1 MNWTPEQEKA
11 IAHSGGAAV
20 VSAAAG
26 SGKTAVL
33 VERIVRLLTDPEN
46 PVPADRLVVVTFTEK
61 AAGELKTRLNRA
73 LSEAAERD
81 PANEALHAQLVRL
94 EDASISTIS
103 AFCLSLLRRY
113 SALLALSPDF
123 SVADDAELE
132 LSLALDAVLEDFYKT
147 AEEAE
152 KSLLYEWYGGE
163 NDALLCEILRA
174 LYGFS
179 RNLPDARASFSEWL
193 AVYEN
198 PEEKLLPMK
207 KLFFDRE
214 AAPPLARAEKRIRG
228 LTGSAHEKD
237 QKLGRE
243 WSALFGTVSAAAE
256 EFPFFTGETAR
267 ERLAAAAA
275 EKMPVL
281 PRSAKEYDNAA
292 AKEAHAELKE
302 LWENL
307 LGAAGLLN
315 RAEADCRECAPVLAL
330 LIRLTNGLEAEF
342 TERKRQKNK
351 VDFSDIELT
360 ALRLL
365 RDEKAA
371 REISAGI
378 SAVIVDEFQ
387 DSNEIQY
394 EIFRHLSDGGKNLYF
409 VGDVK
414 QSIYRFRGA
423 DPRVFIRLLGDD
435 SFTKIYL
442 NRNFRSAA
450 PVIDSV
456 NAIFEGTMTKE
467 CGGIDYGED
476 SMLIQGTPYETDE
489 RYATELIRIYGETV
503 GEAREREAAYLAD
516 RIAEMIGSGF
526 PVTEKGVRRP
536 CRAGD
541 FAILMGRYAASAA
554 IYKSALSRAGLP
566 FEAKEEASYTEFEE
580 IRLTLSLLR
589 VIDNPYRSRDL
600 AAVLTLPPHS
610 FTADE
615 LAAAKLGGGEERC
628 RSLYAGLR
636 RYAGKNE
643 KAKRFLEELD
653 ELRAF
658 AAEHPIERLVRKIYD
673 ECGFAEAMR
682 AMPDGEKRDANL
694 KLLIGIARR
703 FSENGSR
710 GLYDFLRYMDANGK
724 FSAGFVQVKSG
735 AGTEDAVRLM
745 TIHGS
750 KGLEFPI
757 CFVANLTAEERAA
770 ERLPLS
776 LETSRGVGL
785 KIIDR
790 KNMLK
795 LDTLPDRLVSG
806 ENRAQEQSEEMRL
819 LYVAATR
826 AKEKLIFT
834 APRRTG
840 SGEREPKSHLK
851 WLLESG
857 AAKRGLIVG
866 REIYGYTPKNLSRG
880 KTETRA
886 APKLRPFAPYEYLRY
901 ASIPAKVTA
910 TQVGVKSVN
919 DFSATVDK
927 IDRFLRVPSF
937 LRKDGG
943 RLSGKKKGDAY
954 HKALEMLDF
963 SAGVGQLDDLFRNGK
978 LNEAE
983 RRAIDDGEIS
993 AFLCSPLCRR
1003 IRASGEVHR
1012 EFPIFCEYTPEAFPD
1027 GEEKPFI
1034 QGIADLYFVE
1044 DGEIVLVDYKTN
1056 AGASAELLREE
1067 YEGQL
1072 HIYRDALERMTGM
1085 RVKEC
1090 LLYAF
1095 SLGEAIPVG

>member
-33 VERIVRLLTDPEN
+33 VERIVRLLTDAEN

-61 AAGELKTRLNRA
+61 AAGELKTRLNTA
-73 LSEAAERD
+73 LSAAVERD
-81 PANEALHAQLVRL
+81 PANEALKAQLVRL

-113 SALLALSPDF
+113 SALLSLAPDF
-123 SVADDAELE
+123 TVADDAELE
-132 LSLALDAVLEDFYKT
+132 LSLALDAALEEFYKT

-152 KSLLYEWYGGE
+152 KSLLYDWYGGE
-163 NDALLCEILRA
+163 NDALLCEVLRA
-174 LYGFS
+174 LYEFS
-179 RNLPDARASFSEWL
+179 RNLPDAAASFSKWL
-193 AVYEN
+193 SVYED
-198 PEEKLLPMK
+198 PAEKLPPLK
-207 KLFFDRE
+207 KLFAERE
-214 AAPPLARAEKRIRG
+214 VMPSLALAEERISS
-228 LTGSAHEKD
+228 LLGSAQEKD
-237 QKLGRE
+237 QKLGKE
-243 WSALFGTVSAAAE
+243 WQALFGGLSEIYEAY
-256 EFPFFTGETAR
+256 PFFTGEAGLTA
-267 ERLAAAAA
+267 LSG
-275 EKMPVL
+275 EKAPVL
-281 PRSAKEYDNAA
+281 PRSTKEYDNAA
-292 AKEAHAELKE
+292 AKEAHAELKA
-302 LWENL
+302 LWEKL
-307 LGAAGLLN
+307 LEAAGLLN
-315 RAEADCRECAPVLAL
+315 RAEEDCLECAPVLRL
-330 LIRLTNGLEAEF
+330 LIGLTERLEEEF
-342 TERKRQKNK
+342 TQRKRQKNK

-360 ALRLL
+360 ALKLL
-365 RDEKAA
+365 RDEKTA

-394 EIFRHLSDGGKNLYF
+394 EIFRRLSDGGRNLYF

-435 SFTKIYL
+435 SFTKICL

-450 PVIDSV
+450 PVIESV
-456 NAIFEGTMTKE
+456 NAIFEGTMTRE
-467 CGGIDYGED
+467 VGGIDYGED
-476 SMLIQGTPYETDE
+476 SRLIQGAAYETDG
-489 RYATELIRIYGETV
+489 RYATELIRVYGETV
-503 GEAREREAAYLAD
+503 GQAREREAAYLAD
-516 RIAEMIGSGF
+516 RITEMIESGF

-541 FAILMGRYAASAA
+541 FAILMGRYAASAS
-554 IYKSALSRAGLP
+554 IYKNALSRAGLP
-566 FEAKEEASYTEFEE
+566 FEAKEEASYTEFTE
-580 IRLTLSLLR
+580 IRLMLSLLR
-589 VIDNPYRSRDL
+589 VIDNPYRNRDL
-600 AAVLTLPPHS
+600 AAILTLPPYS

-615 LAAAKLGGGEERC
+615 LAAVKLGGGTERFQ
-628 RSLYAGLR
+628 SLYAGLR
-636 RYAGKNE
+636 RYGETNE
-643 KAKRFLEELD
+643 KAKLFLEELD
-653 ELRAF
+653 GLRTF
-658 AAEHPIERLVRKIYD
+658 SAEHPIERLVRKIYD
-673 ECGFAEAMR
+673 ECGFVEAMR
-682 AMPDGEKRDANL
+682 TMPDGEKRDANL

-710 GLYDFLRYMDANGK
+710 GLYDFLRYMEASGK
-724 FSAGFVQVKSG
+724 FSAGFVQSTGG
-735 AGTEDAVRLM
+735 AGSENAVRLM

-776 LETSRGVGL
+776 LETTRGIGL
-785 KIIDR
+785 KIVDR
-790 KNMLK
+790 EKMLK
-795 LDTLPDRLVSG
+795 LDTLLDRLVSG

-834 APRRTG
+834 APRRLG
-840 SGEREPKSHLK
+840 KSEAEPKSHLK
-851 WLLESG
+851 WLLESR
-857 AAKRGLIVG
+857 AAERGLIEL
-866 REIYGYTPKNLSRG
+866 REIYGY
-880 KTETRA
+880 
-886 APKLRPFAPYEYLRY
+886 APKKCAKKEKRTGEKPKIAPFTPYAFLRY
-901 ASIPAKVTA
+901 AEIPAKVTA

-919 DFSATVDK
+919 DFAPTVDK

-937 LRKDGG
+937 LREDGG
-943 RLSGKKKGDAY
+943 KLSGKKKGDAY
-954 HKALEMLDF
+954 HKALELLDF
-963 SAGVGQLDDLFRNGK
+963 SGGVGQLDELFRGGK
-978 LNEAE
+978 LTEAE
-983 RRAIDDGEIS
+983 RRAIDDGEM
-993 AFLCSPLCRR
+993 ALFLGSTLCRR
-1003 IRASGEVHR
+1003 IRESAEVHR

-1056 AGASAELLREE
+1056 AGVSAEILREE

-1072 HIYRDALERMTGM
+1072 HIYRDALRRMTGL

-1095 SLGEAIPVG
+1095 SLGETIPIL

>member
-11 IAHSGGAAV
+11 ISHKGSAAL

-33 VERIVRLLTDPEN
+33 VERIVRLLTDREE

-61 AAGELKTRLNRA
+61 AAGELKVRLNAA
-73 LSEAAERD
+73 LSAAIERD
-81 PANEALHAQLVRL
+81 PANGLLKAQLTRL

-113 SALLALSPDF
+113 SALLALAPDF
-123 SVADDAELE
+123 SVADDAEQE
-132 LSLALDAVLEDFYKT
+132 LSLALDAVLEEFYRT

-152 KSLLYEWYGGE
+152 KSLLYAWYGGE
-163 NDALLCEILRA
+163 NDALLCDVLRA

-179 RNLPDARASFSEWL
+179 RNLPDAPAAFAEWR

-198 PEEKLLPMK
+198 PAEKL
-207 KLFFDRE
+207 
-214 AAPPLARAEKRIRG
+214 PPLKKIFAEREIFSPLRRAEELCG
-228 LTGSAHEKD
+228 FLLSSAEEKD
-237 QKLGRE
+237 QRLGQE
-243 WSALFGTVSAAAE
+243 WQALFGALSEISRTY
-256 EFPFFTGETAR
+256 PFFAGAAAR
-267 ERLAAAAA
+267 ERLTALSERKAP
-275 EKMPVL
+275 ML
-281 PRSAKEYDNAA
+281 PRSAKGYDNAA
-292 AKEAHAELKE
+292 AKETHAALKE
-302 LWENL
+302 IWEEL
-307 LGAAGLLN
+307 LPAAGLLC
-315 RAEADCRECAPVLAL
+315 RAEEDCLACAPVLRL
-330 LIRLTNGLEAEF
+330 LLGLTERLEEEF
-342 TERKRQKNK
+342 TRRKRAKNK

-365 RDEKAA
+365 RDEKTA
-371 REISAGI
+371 REIAAGI
-378 SAVIVDEFQ
+378 AAVIVDEFQ

-394 EIFRHLSDGGKNLYF
+394 EIFRRLSDGGKNLYF
-409 VGDVK
+409 VGDIK

-423 DPRVFIRLLGDD
+423 DPRVFIRLLDD
-435 SFTKIYL
+435 ASFTKIHL

-450 PVIDSV
+450 PVIESV
-456 NAIFEGTMTKE
+456 NAIFEGTMTRE
-467 CGGIDYGED
+467 LGGIDYGED
-476 SMLIQGTPYETDE
+476 ARLIQGAEYETDG
-489 RYATELIRIYGETV
+489 RYQTELIRFYGETV
-503 GEAREREAAYLAD
+503 GQAREREAAYLAD
-516 RIAEMIGSGF
+516 RIAEMIESGF

-541 FAILMGRYAASAA
+541 FAILMGRYAANAA
-554 IYKSALSRAGLP
+554 IYKKALARAGLS
-566 FEAKEEASYTEFEE
+566 FEAKEEAGYTDFTE
-580 IRLTLSLLR
+580 IRLALALLR

-600 AAVLTLPPHS
+600 AAVLTLPPYS

-615 LAAAKLGGGEERC
+615 LAAAKLGGGEERS

-636 RYAGKNE
+636 RYAEKSE
-643 KAKRFLEELD
+643 KARLFLEELD
-653 ELRAF
+653 GLRVF
-658 AAEHPIERLVRKIYD
+658 SAEHPIERLVRRIYD
-673 ECGFAEAMR
+673 ESGFVEAMR

-710 GLYDFLRYMDANGK
+710 GLYDFLRYMETSGK
-724 FSAGFVQVKSG
+724 FSAGFEQRAGGTG
-735 AGTEDAVRLM
+735 ADDAVRLM

-757 CFVANLTAEERAA
+757 CFVANLSAEDRPS

-776 LETSRGVGL
+776 LETTRGIGM

-790 KNMLK
+790 ENMLK
-795 LDTLPDRLVSG
+795 LDTFLDRLVSG
-806 ENRAQEQSEEMRL
+806 ENRAQERSEEMRL

-834 APRRTG
+834 APRKLAKN
-840 SGEREPKSHLK
+840 ERAPGSHLK
-851 WLLESG
+851 WLLEG
-857 AAKRGLIVG
+857 KAAERGLIEL
-866 REIYGYTPKNLSRG
+866 REMYGYTPK
-880 KTETRA
+880 KRA
-886 APKLRPFAPYEYLRY
+886 SKEKKAAEKPEIAPFTPYAHLRCA
-901 ASIPAKVTA
+901 AIPAKVTA
-910 TQVGVKSVN
+910 TQVGVKSAN
-919 DFSATVDK
+919 DFAPTVDR

-937 LRKDGG
+937 LREDGE

-963 SAGVGQLDDLFRNGK
+963 SGGVGQLDALFQSGK
-978 LNEAE
+978 LTEAE
-983 RRAIDDGEIS
+983 RRSIDDGEMS
-993 AFLCSPLCRR
+993 AFLGSGLCRR
-1003 IRASGEVHR
+1003 IRESAEVHR
-1012 EFPIFCEYTPEAFPD
+1012 EFPIFCEYTPEDFPD

-1056 AGASAELLREE
+1056 ARTSAETLREE

-1072 HIYRDALERMTGM
+1072 RIYRDALERMTGL

-1095 SLGEAIPVG
+1095 TLGETIPIG

>member
-33 VERIVRLLTDPEN
+33 VERIVRLLTDAEN

-61 AAGELKTRLNRA
+61 AAGELKTRLNTA
-73 LSEAAERD
+73 LSAAVERE
-81 PANEALHAQLVRL
+81 PHNEALKAQLVRL

-113 SALLALSPDF
+113 SALLSLAPDF
-123 SVADDAELE
+123 TVADDAELE
-132 LSLALDAVLEDFYKT
+132 LSLALDAALEEFYKT

-152 KSLLYEWYGGE
+152 KSLLYDWYGGE
-163 NDALLCEILRA
+163 NDALLCEVLRA
-174 LYGFS
+174 LYEFS
-179 RNLPDARASFSEWL
+179 RNLPDAAASFSEWL
-193 AVYEN
+193 SVYEN
-198 PEEKLLPMK
+198 PAEKL
-207 KLFFDRE
+207 
-214 AAPPLARAEKRIRG
+214 PPLKKIFAEREVMPSLTRAEE
-228 LTGSAHEKD
+228 LFSSLLGSAQEKD
-237 QKLGRE
+237 QKLGKE
-243 WSALFGTVSAAAE
+243 WQALFGGLSELYETY
-256 EFPFFTGETAR
+256 PFFTGEAARARLTA
-267 ERLAAAAA
+267 LSG
-275 EKMPVL
+275 EKAPTL
-281 PRSAKEYDNAA
+281 SRSTKEYDNAA
-292 AKEAHAELKE
+292 AKEANPELKD
-302 LWENL
+302 LWGQL
-307 LGAAGLLN
+307 LEAAGLLN
-315 RAEADCRECAPVLAL
+315 RAEEDCLECAPVLRL
-330 LIRLTNGLEAEF
+330 LIGLTERLEEEF
-342 TERKRQKNK
+342 TQRKRQKNK

-360 ALRLL
+360 ALKLL
-365 RDEKAA
+365 RDEKTA

-394 EIFRHLSDGGKNLYF
+394 EIFRRLSDGGKNLYF

-423 DPRVFIRLLGDD
+423 DPRVFIRLLDDD
-435 SFTKIYL
+435 SFTKIFL

-450 PVIDSV
+450 PVIESV
-456 NAIFEGTMTKE
+456 NAIFEGTMTRE
-467 CGGIDYGED
+467 MGGIDYGED
-476 SMLIQGTPYETDE
+476 SRLIQGAAYETDE
-489 RYATELIRIYGETV
+489 RYAAELIRVYGETV
-503 GEAREREAAYLAD
+503 GQAREREAAYLAD
-516 RIAEMIGSGF
+516 RITEMIESGF

-541 FAILMGRYAASAA
+541 FAILMGRYAASAS

-566 FEAKEEASYTEFEE
+566 FEAKEEASYTEFTE
-580 IRLTLSLLR
+580 IRLMLSLLR
-589 VIDNPYRSRDL
+589 VIDNPYRNRDL
-600 AAVLTLPPHS
+600 AALLTLPPYS

-615 LAAAKLGGGEERC
+615 LAAVKLGGGTERFQ
-628 RSLYAGLR
+628 SLYAGLR
-636 RYAGKNE
+636 RYGETNE
-643 KAKRFLEELD
+643 KAKAFLEELD
-653 ELRAF
+653 GLRAF
-658 AAEHPIERLVRKIYD
+658 SAEHPIERLVRKIYD
-673 ECGFAEAMR
+673 ECGFVEAMR

-710 GLYDFLRYMDANGK
+710 GLYDFLRYMEASGK
-724 FSAGFVQVKSG
+724 FSAGFVQSTGG
-735 AGTEDAVRLM
+735 AGSENAVRLM

-770 ERLPLS
+770 ERIPLS
-776 LETSRGVGL
+776 LETTRGIGL
-785 KIIDR
+785 KIVDR
-790 KNMLK
+790 EKMLK
-795 LDTLPDRLVSG
+795 LDTLLDRLVSG

-834 APRRTG
+834 APRRLG
-840 SGEREPKSHLK
+840 KSEAEPKSHLK
-851 WLLESG
+851 WLLESR
-857 AAKRGLIVG
+857 AAERGLIELH
-866 REIYGYTPKNLSRG
+866 EIYGYAPKNCTKKEK
-880 KTETRA
+880 KTDEKPKI
-886 APKLRPFAPYEYLRY
+886 APFTPYAFLRY
-901 ASIPAKVTA
+901 AEIPAKVTA

-919 DFSATVDK
+919 DFAPTVDK

-937 LRKDGG
+937 LREDGG
-943 RLSGKKKGDAY
+943 KLSGKKKGDAY
-954 HKALEMLDF
+954 HKALELLDF
-963 SAGVGQLDDLFRNGK
+963 SGGVGQLDGLFQSGK
-978 LNEAE
+978 LTEAE
-983 RRAIDDGEIS
+983 RRAIDDGEM
-993 AFLCSPLCRR
+993 ARFLGSTLCRR
-1003 IRASGEVHR
+1003 ICASAEVHR

-1056 AGASAELLREE
+1056 AGVTADILREE

-1072 HIYRDALERMTGM
+1072 HIYRGALEQMTGM

-1095 SLGEAIPVG
+1095 SLGETIPIR